1 MGFPSYPLIISS
13 KKNSIKVTLFSESP
27 LCYGKEKQGD
37 FMNKL
42 EQLRQMTTVVADT
55 GEFEEIKKY
64 KPTDA
69 TTNPSLILAAAG
81 LPEYQFLI
89 EEALQ
94 YGKKHASSVQDIIN
108 LSIEKA
114 FVNFGVEILKIVPGR
129 VSTEVDARLSFDVAG
144 SIAKAKRYIQL
155 YKEAGI
161 EKERIL
167 IKLASTWEG
176 IVAAKELEKEGIRC
190 NMTLMFSLAQA
201 IGCADAKATLI
212 SPFVG
217 RILDWYKKAEG
228 KASYPPEQDPGVIS
242 VTEIYHYYKKMGIK
256 TQIMGASFR
265 NTDEILQ
272 LAGCD
277 LLTIAPK
284 FLEEL
289 SLASGPVVRKLD
301 EASSQKEAIQKI
313 DLDEKKFRWMLCE
326 NAMATEKLYE
336 GIRNF
341 AKDTVK
347 LEQML
352 KQKL

>member
-1 MGFPSYPLIISS
+1 
-13 KKNSIKVTLFSESP
+13 
-27 LCYGKEKQGD
+27 
-37 FMNKL
+37 MNKL
-42 EQLRQMTTVVADT
+42 EQLKKLTTIVADT

-69 TTNPSLILAAAG
+69 TTNPSLILAASN

-89 EEALQ
+89 DEAVQ
-94 YGKKHASSVQDIIN
+94 HGKKMGKSPKEVIELAV
-108 LSIEKA
+108 EKA

-129 VSTEVDARLSFDVAG
+129 VSTEVDARLSFDVQG
-144 SIAKAKRYIQL
+144 SILKAKRYLAL
-155 YKEAGI
+155 YEKAGI
-161 EKERIL
+161 SKDRIL

-176 IVAAKELEKEGIRC
+176 IQAAGELEKEGIHC
-190 NMTLMFSLAQA
+190 NMTLMFSMAQA
-201 IGCADAKATLI
+201 VGCAQAKATLI

-228 KASYPPEQDPGVIS
+228 KTGYAPGEDPGVLS
-242 VTEIYHYYKKMGIK
+242 VSEIYHYYKKHGIK

-265 NTDEILQ
+265 NLDEILE

-284 FLEEL
+284 LLEEL
-289 SLASGPVVRKLD
+289 SKADGPVPKKLD
-301 EASSQKEAIQKI
+301 EEESKKSSAPLLE
-313 DLDEKKFRWMLCE
+313 LDEKKFRLMLCE

-347 LEQML
+347 LEKL
-352 KQKL
+352 LEQKI